1 MSSDTDLGLQ
11 VLHQNLSMGLVAAG
25 QSELGPSTP
34 TIDLW
39 ENSSFALNTTFES
52 GSVPM
57 NLTVDEYLKIVL
69 GPKKVKDIAS
79 CNDDKSKKLASAYQS
94 FA

>member
-57 NLTVDEYLKIVL
+57 NLTVDEILLRML
-69 GPKKVKDIAS
+69 GPKQVKDIAP

>member
-1 MSSDTDLGLQ
+1 MSSDTDLDLQ

-57 NLTVDEYLKIVL
+57 NLTVDEILLRML
-69 GPKKVKDIAS
+69 GPKQVKYIAS

>member
-1 MSSDTDLGLQ
+1 MSSDTDLDLQ

-39 ENSSFALNTTFES
+39 ENSSFALNTTFEP

-57 NLTVDEYLKIVL
+57 NLTVDEILLKMM
-69 GPKKVKDIAS
+69 GPKQVKDIDS
-79 CNDDKSKKLASAYQS
+79 LV
-94 FA
+94 